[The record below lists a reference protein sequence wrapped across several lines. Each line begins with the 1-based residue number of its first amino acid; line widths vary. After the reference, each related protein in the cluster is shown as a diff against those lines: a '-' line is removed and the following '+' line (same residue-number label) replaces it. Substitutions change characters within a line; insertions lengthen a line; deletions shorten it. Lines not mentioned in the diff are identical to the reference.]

1 MTNNKVN
8 EMCDKAILVINKCS
22 QANFISDEKCTDLV
36 TEIKSLKVN
45 QERSFASKIC
55 EHHEN
60 YLKQYEK
67 TIGPTPD
74 FSQEFHRMQTECI
87 FLLNEIESE
96 LYIQEKFK
104 S

>member
-8 EMCDKAILVINKCS
+8 EMCDKAILVINKCN
-22 QANFISDEKCTDLV
+22 QANFISDKKCNDLV
-36 TEIKSLKVN
+36 TEIQSLKSK
-45 QERSFASKIC
+45 QELSLASKIS

-60 YLKQYEK
+60 YLKQYET

-74 FSQEFHRMQTECI
+74 FSQEFHSLQTDCV
-87 FLLNEIESE
+87 FLLNEIESA

>member
-22 QANFISDEKCTDLV
+22 QANFISDEECNDLV
-36 TEIKSLKVN
+36 NEINSLKSK
-45 QERSFASKIC
+45 QARSLASKIC

-60 YLKQYEK
+60 YLKQYEE

-74 FSQEFHRMQTECI
+74 FSQEFHRLQTDCI
-87 FLLNEIESE
+87 FLLNEIESA

-104 S
+104 L